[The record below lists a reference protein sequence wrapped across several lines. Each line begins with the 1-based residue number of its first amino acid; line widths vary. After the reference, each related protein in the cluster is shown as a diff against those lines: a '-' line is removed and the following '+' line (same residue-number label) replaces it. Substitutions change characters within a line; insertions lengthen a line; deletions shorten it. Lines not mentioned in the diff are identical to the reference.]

1 MPDKHA
7 IYVVFLPLD
16 LDLDS
21 NASQSYAYK
30 SFLETMFSFNKD
42 AKDTY
47 LKNHLWFQDKAD
59 EAKIFAKKD
68 GSAYNKRQEV
78 ISEGKTFHFESF
90 IHNGKETI
98 HNLEYLLHFQFI
110 YIFSP

>member
-1 MPDKHA
+1 MLDKHA
-7 IYVVFLPLD
+7 IYVFLCFFLPLD
-16 LDLDS
+16 LDLES

-47 LKNHLWFQDKAD
+47 LKNHLWIQDAAD
-59 EAKIFAKKD
+59 ESKISAKKE
-68 GSAYNKRQEV
+68 GSAYNKRQKV
-78 ISEGKTFHFESF
+78 ISKEKTFHFESF

-98 HNLEYLLHFQFI
+98 HNLEYLLYF
-110 YIFSP
+110 